1 MLKRGGGGWR
11 VVTARTVM
19 MRRGRSV
26 DDLLYEQTET
36 TPLPALLVSRGGI
49 VSLLSVISMDS
60 CLTEHV
66 Y

>member
-1 MLKRGGGGWR
+1 
-11 VVTARTVM
+11 M